1 MAVKKCCRTYKA
13 DIIESIDGCLDAD
26 RRERLESHLS
36 VCPRCRDLARGHER
50 IHTLVAAA
58 KPTHALRGSVAPE
71 VLAMA
76 RESGSQRHG
85 AALFWAGVGA
95 TVAAAAIAV
104 SLLWRPAGPAVQPT
118 PGAPGTGSSVAYSQ
132 PLSVDLCAREHARA
146 SLSFAPADRAAWS
159 LALAQSNLRIQE

>member
-1 MAVKKCCRTYKA
+1 MAMKKCCRTYKA
-13 DIIESIDGCLDAD
+13 DIIESIDGCLDVD
-26 RRERLESHLS
+26 ERQRLESHLS
-36 VCPRCRDLARGHER
+36 VCPRCRDLAHGHER
-50 IHTLVAAA
+50 VHKLAAAA
-58 KPTHALRGSVAPE
+58 KPTHTLHGSVAPE

-85 AALFWAGVGA
+85 AVLFWAGAGA

-104 SLLWRPAGPAVQPT
+104 SLLWHPAGPAVQPM
-118 PGAPGTGSSVAYSQ
+118 PGAIGTGPTVAYSQ